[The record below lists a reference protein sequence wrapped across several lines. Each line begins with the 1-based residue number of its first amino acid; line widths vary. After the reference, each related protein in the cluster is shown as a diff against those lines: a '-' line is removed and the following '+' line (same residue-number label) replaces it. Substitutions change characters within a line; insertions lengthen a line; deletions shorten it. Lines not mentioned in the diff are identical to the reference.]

1 MTHRDLKKWPQT
13 LWEWA
18 RALTVSAKEHDT
30 KYFCEVLTAIGETHS
45 REFLIALAGGSN
57 DVTHKQTATDL
68 VELLLNC
75 SSQPGRY
82 PTDETRSCIPFGFW
96 YALQDDLATLDQP
109 LEKWALLALKPI
121 YTRLAEALLEKSTLP
136 CRQELC
142 NANERELFRCYR
154 QDIADTLDYCYKV
167 LQEDLLKMVLE
178 RLVRAICDNK
188 NWTDV
193 EASLHAFKAL
203 AEAVGSRNV
212 RYVPEMIH
220 AILSYIPYDRYPA
233 EVRTYNPR
241 AIA

>member
-1 MTHRDLKKWPQT
+1 MAKK
-13 LWEWA
+13 
-18 RALTVSAKEHDT
+18 HNT

-45 REFLIALAGGSN
+45 REFLIALAGGNN
-57 DVTHKQTATDL
+57 DLIHKEIATDL
-68 VELLLNC
+68 IELLLEC
-75 SSQPGRY
+75 TSQPGRY

-136 CRQELC
+136 CRQESS

-154 QDIADTLDYCYKV
+154 QDVADTLDYCYKV
-167 LQEDLLKMVLE
+167 LQDDLLKMVLE
-178 RLVRAICDNK
+178 RIAKAMCDNK
-188 NWTDV
+188 NWTEI

-212 RYVPEMIH
+212 HYVSEMICV
-220 AILSYIPYDRYPA
+220 ILSIPYDYYPA
-233 EVRTYNPR
+233 EVRALNILHTF
-241 AIA
+241 A